1 MVNSATWGK
10 QKRTEK
16 WTATD
21 TEVFYDVRLPLLS
34 SLAGT
39 DEVRTGSPTIRNG
52 L

>member
-21 TEVFYDVRLPLLS
+21 TEVFYDVRSSSPLLP
-34 SLAGT
+34 AGT
-39 DEVRTGSPTIRNG
+39 DEV
-52 L
+52 